1 VSICE
6 AVSDRMPSVAAGR
19 SEWSAGELAHLAA
32 CRECAAEWKL
42 VSAASMLGRGIV
54 VDQAGLTTA
63 VLERVRAA
71 RQGDRQR
78 RWVARSA
85 QVAGLAIAAVA
96 LLTIVPRR
104 RHAVPVQPS
113 PEVAMQAP
121 AGLPLAELD
130 GAAPSELEVVLTE
143 FDAPMPAG
151 SSLDGPDV
159 EGLDVSQVER
169 ALRSWEE
176 S

>member
-1 VSICE
+1 VSTCE

-19 SEWSAGELAHLAA
+19 GEWLAGELAHLGA

-42 VSAASMLGRGIV
+42 VSEASMLGRGIV
-54 VDQAGLTTA
+54 VDQAKLTTA

-71 RQGDRQR
+71 HQGDRQR

-85 QVAGLAIAAVA
+85 QVAGLAVAAVA
-96 LLTIVPRR
+96 LLTIIPRGR
-104 RHAVPVQPS
+104 DTAPVQP
-113 PEVAMQAP
+113 PPMVAIQAP
-121 AGLPLAELD
+121 ARLPLAELD

-143 FDAPMPAG
+143 FDAPTPAG

-159 EGLDVSQVER
+159 EGLDMSQVER